1 MLEAGGPGA
10 NPDGHRGDAD
20 DINSYLAADDKT
32 DAKWDATINIMNGDA
47 IAVPMD
53 NEAQGPIDRFYFHAR
68 DIAAMRRMKASPGRK
83 IND

>member
-1 MLEAGGPGA
+1 
-10 NPDGHRGDAD
+10 
-20 DINSYLAADDKT
+20 
-32 DAKWDATINIMNGDA
+32 MNAEA

-53 NEAQGPIDRFYFHAR
+53 SEASGPIDRFYFHAR